1 MDTFKTPRVFR
12 ANPSKLKKRIFLV
25 AGLGGVCALLWAIFG
40 KGSVDGRGYFFAFGI
55 VGMIFSLRFFSMQVW
70 GGPSVLTFDSAG
82 VTLADK
88 SSIVTIPW
96 AELQSIR
103 YWVSRSG
110 HHWRIHSRTR
120 EDHLEYFL
128 DGLTH
133 RQREELRETIESI
146 QRPHVKIV
154 PYYNPFEAAA

>member
-1 MDTFKTPRVFR
+1 MDTFDTPRVFK

-25 AGLGGVCALLWAIFG
+25 AGLGGVCSLLWAIFG
-40 KGSVDGRGYFFAFGI
+40 KGSVDGRGYFFTCGI
-55 VGMIFSLRFFSMQVW
+55 VSTVFSLRFWSMQVW
-70 GGPSVLTFDSAG
+70 GGATELTFDSAG

-88 SSIVTIPW
+88 SSRVTIPW

-110 HHWRIHSRTR
+110 HHWRIQSRTR
-120 EDHLEYFL
+120 EDSLEFYL
-128 DGLTH
+128 DGLTY

-146 QRPHVKIV
+146 Q
-154 PYYNPFEAAA
+154 